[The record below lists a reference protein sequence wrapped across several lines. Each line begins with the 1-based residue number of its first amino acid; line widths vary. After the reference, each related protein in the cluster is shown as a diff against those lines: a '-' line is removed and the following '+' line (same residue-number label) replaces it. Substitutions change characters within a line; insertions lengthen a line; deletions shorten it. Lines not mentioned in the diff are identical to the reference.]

1 MKKVFLIAAIAVAS
15 FSVKAQDGSGN
26 TGLKFGVGVNLG
38 IPVSNLDGASIGAGI
53 DLLGQYGLSE
63 QFAITVDAGYTN
75 IFAKDDGLDLSLI
88 PIRGGIRFYATP
100 ALYFGAKAGVGIA
113 KTKGFDGVT
122 TTAYS
127 FGGGYKL
134 DDKFDVGATYDGYSK
149 NGSFGLIN
157 IRLGYT
163 FGN

>member
-1 MKKVFLIAAIAVAS
+1 MKKVFLIAALAVAS
-15 FSVKAQDGSGN
+15 FTVNAQDESGN
-26 TGLKFGVGVNLG
+26 TGFKFGVGANLG

-53 DLLGQYGLSE
+53 DLLGQYGLAE
-63 QFAITVDAGYTN
+63 QFAVTVDAGYTN
-75 IFAKDDGLDLSLI
+75 IFAKDNGLDLSLI
-88 PIRGGIRFYATP
+88 PIRAGVRFYATP
-100 ALYFGAKAGVGIA
+100 ALYFGAKAGIGIA
-113 KTKGFDGVT
+113 KSKGYESVN

-134 DDKFDVGATYDGYSK
+134 DNKFDVGASYDGYSK
-149 NGSFGLIN
+149 DGSFGLIN